1 MATKTVKNPPSGSNG
16 RDHMANERTFLAWI
30 RTSIGI
36 MAFGFVLEKFALFIK
51 QIGIFLSAQGLAKTH
66 NVSVEHQGYSP
77 LFGIFF
83 VGFGALIAL
92 LAYIKY
98 RNTEKQIEE
107 DNYRHSSVLSLGT
120 TALVVVIGIFLMVY
134 LLNT

>member
-1 MATKTVKNPPSGSNG
+1 
-16 RDHMANERTFLAWI
+16 MANERTFLAWI

-36 MAFGFVLEKFALFIK
+36 MAFGFVLEKFSLFIK
-51 QIGIFLSAQGLAKTH
+51 QIGIFLSAQGLQTH
-66 NVSVEHQGYSP
+66 EISHEHQSYSP

-107 DNYRHSSVLSLGT
+107 DKYRHSSVLSLGT

>member
-1 MATKTVKNPPSGSNG
+1 MVTKTVKNPPSGSNR

-51 QIGIFLSAQGLAKTH
+51 QIGIFLSAQGLPKAS
-66 NVSVEHQGYSP
+66 NVSSDHQGYSP

-120 TALVVVIGIFLMVY
+120 TALVVGIGIFLMVY
-134 LLNT
+134 LLST